1 MTTEKTSRSSH
12 QWSLGASLSL
22 LYRSNQI
29 WIQDRST
36 PLGLL
41 AGSYPFFFHLSHHPG
56 QTQEELSRRIMID
69 KAFTARVV
77 KRLEEEGFLR
87 RERDPRDG
95 RILRLSLTPQGE
107 AMVPRLHEIMQER
120 MDLLTAGFTGEERR
134 TVTDLLGRMT
144 CNALG
149 LEDVNHVKTG

>member
-1 MTTEKTSRSSH
+1 MTTKSSGGSQ

-29 WIQDRST
+29 WIQERSA
-36 PLGLL
+36 PLGVL
-41 AGSYPFFFHLSHHPG
+41 AGSYPFFFHLFHHPG

-77 KRLEEEGFLR
+77 KRLEEAGFLR
-87 RERDPRDG
+87 RERDPRD
-95 RILRLSLTPQGE
+95 RRLLKLSLTPAGE
-107 AMVPRLHEIMQER
+107 AVVPRLHAIMQER
-120 MDLLTAGFTGEERR
+120 MDLLTAGFTGEEKKM
-134 TVTDLLGRMT
+134 VTSLLGRMT

-149 LEDVNHVKTG
+149 MEEPHETASR

>member
-22 LYRSNQI
+22 LYRSNQV
-29 WIQDRST
+29 WIQERSA

-77 KRLEEEGFLR
+77 KRLEDEGFLR
-87 RERDPRDG
+87 RERDPRD
-95 RILRLSLTPQGE
+95 RRLLKLSLTPSGE

-120 MDLLTAGFTGEERR
+120 MDLLTTGFTDEEKEL
-134 TVTDLLGRMT
+134 VKDLLGRMT
-144 CNALG
+144 RNALG
-149 LEDVNHVKTG
+149 LED